1 MIRFLGWKDLNACT
15 FWGLCLSYTRKR
27 LSIEE
32 KEGSKC
38 LFVCIWDYV
47 NSFTQWCNHTLHFV
61 VETVIPN
68 DLSCW
73 KMSNHLCMQ
82 LVLLL
87 PQTMNFLKW
96 LHAKLHQYCS
106 ALPLWRK
113 FPFERKFLQCEG
125 NLKEIN
131 FEGNVKEILEEQ
143 RKFEGKSKISPKL
156 IICNIF
162 WK

>member
-87 PQTMNFLKW
+87 SQTMNFLKW

-106 ALPLWRK
+106 IKGALFIDCMWWKLCA
-113 FPFERKFLQCEG
+113 EC
-125 NLKEIN
+125 
-131 FEGNVKEILEEQ
+131 VAAS
-143 RKFEGKSKISPKL
+143 KSLRVTYIQ
-156 IICNIF
+156 
-162 WK
+162 